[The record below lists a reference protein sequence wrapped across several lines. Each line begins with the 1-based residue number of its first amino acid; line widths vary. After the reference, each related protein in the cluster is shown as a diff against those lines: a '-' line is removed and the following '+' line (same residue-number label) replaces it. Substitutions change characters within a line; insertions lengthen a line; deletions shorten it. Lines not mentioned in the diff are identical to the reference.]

1 MLSAVMSFVDPVE
14 QILWSCS
21 PQPFL
26 TVDHMLDVDSA
37 NIALLHQPPSNPAE
51 NQAEQR

>member
-1 MLSAVMSFVDPVE
+1 
-14 QILWSCS
+14 
-21 PQPFL
+21 
-26 TVDHMLDVDSA
+26 VDHMLDVDSA